1 MNLPLDQ
8 VIRRVVRD
16 PEFRSIAEESG
27 QLAADLAGV
36 RLADLAAVLEGDL
49 VTLQQRGA
57 HPLLIMQLAGALRI
71 DPMRRFAAEQTAHD
85 LTTEGR

>member
-36 RLADLAAVLEGDL
+36 RLADLAAVLDGDL
-49 VTLQQRGA
+49 VTLHQRGA

-71 DPMRRFAAEQTAHD
+71 DPMRPFAAEQTAHD